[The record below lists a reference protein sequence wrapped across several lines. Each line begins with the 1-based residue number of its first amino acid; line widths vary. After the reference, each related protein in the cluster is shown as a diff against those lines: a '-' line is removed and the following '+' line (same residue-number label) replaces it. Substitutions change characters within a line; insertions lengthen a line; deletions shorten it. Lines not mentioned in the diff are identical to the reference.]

1 METIFSID
9 QIPKKVPL
17 FITIGNFDGIHIG
30 HRHLLSFFKKQAKK
44 HQAKTLLITFDQHT
58 KLAKNKNAY
67 LTTKAEKEAILND
80 LGVDIILNLK
90 FDIFKQKP
98 YQGFLDLLIKT
109 LEKDFK
115 GFISSKKLCIGYQR
129 KGNTKKI
136 KSYLKENVNNIMI
149 HFLSSIRKRG
159 KRISSSH
166 LRLLLEKGKIKK
178 ANTLLANPFSI
189 KEKVIKGKQL
199 GRHIGFPTMNLPYPK
214 DKVKLKEGVYLTK
227 IFLEGK
233 HYPSMTFIGRPF
245 NTKENQVIIENHLL
259 NFNKVKYN
267 IFIKVEFISFLRKNK
282 KIKDEKKLKNI
293 LENDKKKLIRF
304 LKKESKK

>member
-1 METIFSID
+1 METIFLID
-9 QIPKKVPL
+9 RIPKKTPY

-30 HRHLLSFFKKQAKK
+30 HRYLLAFFKKQASK

-80 LGVDIILNLK
+80 LGIDIVLNLK
-90 FDIFKQKP
+90 FDIFKEKP
-98 YQGFLDLLIKT
+98 YQDFLDLLIKN
-109 LEKDFK
+109 LKKNFK

-136 KSYLKENVNNIMI
+136 KSYLKEKANHIMI

-159 KRISSSH
+159 TTISSSY
-166 LRLLLEKGKIKK
+166 LRLLLEKGKVKK
-178 ANTLLANPFSI
+178 ANTLLGHPFSI
-189 KEKVIKGKQL
+189 KGKIIKGKQL
-199 GRHIGFPTMNLPYPK
+199 GRRIGFPTMNLSYPK
-214 DKVKLKEGVYLTK
+214 DKIKLKEGVYLTK

-245 NTKENQVIIENHLL
+245 NIKENQVIIENHLL
-259 NFNKVKYN
+259 NFNKAKYN
-267 IFIKVEFISFLRKNK
+267 TFIKVEFISFLRKNK
-282 KIKDEKKLKNI
+282 KIKDEKELKNI